1 MQRWNKSQG
10 NEIGHYCRETWKTA
24 HALESVAVAMT
35 LLLVGAGLVDALL
48 MTVTT
53 TTVDDGVVSIEALNL
68 INDNIDDDDDDD
80 DQKKGLG
87 RGGGGDRTAQSHDLH
102 LE

>member
-35 LLLVGAGLVDALL
+35 LLLVGAGLVGALL
-48 MTVTT
+48 MTVTTT
-53 TTVDDGVVSIEALNL
+53 TTVDDGVVSIEVPNL
-68 INDNIDDDDDDD
+68 IDDNIDDDDDD

-87 RGGGGDRTAQSHDLH
+87 RGGGGDQTAQSHDLH

>member
-10 NEIGHYCRETWKTA
+10 NEIGRYRREIWKTV
-24 HALESVAVAMT
+24 HARESVAVAMT

-48 MTVTT
+48 TTVTT
-53 TTVDDGVVSIEALNL
+53 KTTVNDGVVSIEVPNL
-68 INDNIDDDDDDD
+68 IDGNIDDDDDD
-80 DQKKGLG
+80 DQKKDLG
-87 RGGGGDRTAQSHDLH
+87 RKGGGDRTAQSHDLH